1 MTHERAP
8 ESAFPGTLEHKHGL
22 DEWSPMLPE
31 RTAQTIEPGKEPT
44 EQFYRCQK
52 VGCTEVVRI
61 GASEVLP
68 SSERE
73 GIGAHRQAPH
83 VSPG

>member
-1 MTHERAP
+1 MTTARAP

-22 DEWSPMLPE
+22 DEWWPMLPE
-31 RTAQTIEPGKEPT
+31 RSAQTIEPGKEPT

-61 GASEVLP
+61 GASEV
-68 SSERE
+68 
-73 GIGAHRQAPH
+73 QAPSASEG
-83 VSPG
+83 VAGGS